1 MKSKKKKRYKKNQLF
16 SKRIIMFIIIIAII
30 VLIYHI
36 SANEREKNVSVNAF
50 SSINEI
56 MDEIETDTYANINR
70 YIVYG
75 THFNLEGNIEFH
87 ENNSIESAEVVAK
100 TALGEEIPINTEY
113 THENNQLS
121 FSTLKEINTGLD
133 LESLKVE
140 DYYILLKVQ
149 FSNNETKYYSLS
161 NNTEY
166 GNIEYYTL
174 TRNNNNNRIYMDF
187 TTINNIPILGFH
199 ITTVDE
205 LPENVYDVVIDP
217 GHGGSDVGAVNGRYM
232 ESEIALDCALEL
244 KKQLEATGLKV
255 LLTRDGTES
264 EEEYTMY
271 NIYDEDGRVTMANES
286 HAKILISLHLN
297 SNLSDNVDG
306 GVEIYASSNSDLTL
320 AKKLA
325 DDIVTTANTSYST
338 NQTDKVED
346 GVYVRTI
353 EVEDQKNETSFS
365 RENYKGIF
373 DSIPYLYIIREIGGI
388 ATGAYV
394 DGTNKAYGVNE
405 YRNSNVGVEG
415 YLVEL
420 GYINVDEDLDN
431 ILENE
436 NLYMK
441 AIVDSI
447 KSFYKIP

>member
-1 MKSKKKKRYKKNQLF
+1 M
-16 SKRIIMFIIIIAII
+16 
-30 VLIYHI
+30 
-36 SANEREKNVSVNAF
+36 
-50 SSINEI
+50 
-56 MDEIETDTYANINR
+56 
-70 YIVYG
+70 
-75 THFNLEGNIEFH
+75 
-87 ENNSIESAEVVAK
+87 
-100 TALGEEIPINTEY
+100 
-113 THENNQLS
+113 
-121 FSTLKEINTGLD
+121 
-133 LESLKVE
+133 
-140 DYYILLKVQ
+140 
-149 FSNNETKYYSLS
+149 
-161 NNTEY
+161 
-166 GNIEYYTL
+166 
-174 TRNNNNNRIYMDF
+174 
-187 TTINNIPILGFH
+187 
-199 ITTVDE
+199 
-205 LPENVYDVVIDP
+205 YDVVIDP

-244 KKQLEATGLKV
+244 KTQLEKIGLKV

-286 HAKILISLHLN
+286 HAKVLISLHLN

-325 DDIVTTANTSYST
+325 DDIVETAKTEYST

-353 EVEDQKNETSFS
+353 EIEDPKNEASFS
-365 RENYKGIF
+365 RENYNGIF
-373 DSIPYLYIIREIGGI
+373 DSIPYLYIIREVGGI

-394 DGTNKAYGVNE
+394 DETNKAYGVNE